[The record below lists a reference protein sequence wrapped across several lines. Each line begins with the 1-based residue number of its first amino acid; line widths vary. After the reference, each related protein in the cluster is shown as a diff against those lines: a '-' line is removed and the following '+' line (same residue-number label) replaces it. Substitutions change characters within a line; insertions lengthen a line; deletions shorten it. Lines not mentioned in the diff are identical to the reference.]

1 MKNKRMF
8 IILIIFVI
16 VMALVGG
23 TLAYFSWRSAT
34 NTAVTFTVEAGFS
47 CAADGGGN
55 ITSSQVM
62 LAPSSCTNSTYA
74 IKRTVK
80 VMPTVKNG
88 KVYMDLWLNINKL
101 DTGLKNSDNFKYV
114 LSTSSTSCDEGVVA
128 SGNFKGKTVNDRVI
142 LLNGIEYTQTQT
154 ETYYLYVWLD
164 SAEESTETMNQTFN
178 LSLGGSCT
186 DSSQASTPVLDSN
199 GMIPVTISSNG
210 IVTTI
215 KEDNNSWYSYN
226 QQEWANAVL
235 VDSSVRSTYLGTT
248 GKVIPE
254 DNILAY
260 YVWIPRYKYKI
271 RKLLCSELSSPS
283 LDTNPECYS
292 YSVTDTEKTALVSWW
307 KNFLVNQ
314 MNIQYSEEE
323 ALADVT
329 TILNEGGAIIEA
341 AGGNYI
347 SYSDFISAYNQ
358 ENSNNQ
364 ITPTPIFNSSGLA
377 NSPREINVFFE
388 EKNETKS
395 MGDAINDYLT
405 HPAFTFGTKELNGI
419 WVGKF
424 ETTGADTQP
433 TIKPNT
439 SSLRSQNVA
448 NQFQTALKFSGGTL
462 SSGNVTFTGNS
473 TYGLSSSTD
482 SHMMKNSEWGA
493 VAYLSHS
500 KYGING
506 EIRINNY
513 WNNGTLTGCGASS
526 VNGESTSSCEI
537 AYGGATTYPQST
549 TGNISGIFDM
559 SGGAYEY
566 VMGNFNQEV
575 GRSGFTTLPPS
586 KYYDNYTI
594 SSYTSCTTATCG
606 GHALSETA
614 GWYNDVEIFVS
625 SGHPWFERGG
635 YNGDGAIAG
644 AFDFRSGRGDGYN
657 YDGFR
662 SVVFAS

>member
-1 MKNKRMF
+1 MKNRRIVAIF
-8 IILIIFVI
+8 LILTIIFT
-16 VMALVGG
+16 LSGG
-23 TLAYFSWRSAT
+23 TLAYLNWRSAS
-34 NTAVTFTVEAGFS
+34 NTAVTFMVEAGFS

-80 VMPTVKNG
+80 VMPTVENG

-114 LSTSSTSCDEGVVA
+114 LSTSSTSCTTGVVA
-128 SGNFKGKTVNDRVI
+128 SGNFKGKAVNDRVI

-271 RKLLCSELSSPS
+271 QQLLCSELSSPS
-283 LDTNPECYS
+283 SDTNPECYS

-307 KNFLVNQ
+307 KNLLVNQ

-341 AGGNYI
+341 ADGNYI
-347 SYSDFISAYNQ
+347 SYSNFISGYNQ

-377 NSPREINVFFE
+377 NSPREINVSFE

-405 HPAFTFGTKELNGI
+405 HPAFTFGNKQLSGI

-424 ETTGADTQP
+424 ETTGTNTQP
-433 TIKPNT
+433 TIKPNKL
-439 SSLRSQNVA
+439 SLRNQDVA

-506 EIRINNY
+506 EIRINNNSNY
-513 WNNGTLTGCGASS
+513 KTGCGASS
-526 VNGESTSSCEI
+526 VNEGYTSVCQI
-537 AYGGATTYPQST
+537 AYGGAMTYPQST

-559 SGGAYEY
+559 SGGAWEY
-566 VMGNFNQEV
+566 VMGNFNQKV
-575 GRSGFTTLPPS
+575 GSSGFTTLPPS

-594 SSYTSCTTATCG
+594 ISYTSCTTATCG

-614 GWYNDVEIFVS
+614 GWYNDYASFVNS
-625 SGHPWFERGG
+625 DGPWFTRGG
-635 YNGDGAIAG
+635 GYGLRAGAG
-644 AFDFRSGRGDGYN
+644 AFSFNNNNGGGGNGS
-657 YDGFR
+657 GFR
-662 SVVFAS
+662 SVVFSS